1 VVGRCEVMPRSLH
14 VRADRTVLRAE
25 RGSQRHLCVDVVAPR
40 RKPRGALSLGL
51 VLDRSGSMAG
61 AKLNLARQGAIRAVR
76 SLGPDDRLSLV
87 AYSDEAEVLLD
98 AAAAE
103 EPAKHA
109 AERTLLDL
117 WSGGNTDLCSG
128 WLRGCEQVGLGLAD
142 GRLGRCLL
150 LTDGLANL
158 GLTDRPTIVGH
169 AAELRRRGVTTST
182 LGVGR
187 DFDELLLREM
197 AEAGGGNFY
206 FAEDASQLSDFIAG
220 ETGEALRVAVRDAAL
235 VVDLPPGASLSC
247 PNPFRVRSEPNRSLV
262 DLGDLVADQVLSLVL
277 TLAFPEGEQGEGA
290 AVQFWLW
297 DPDGVLEGSAA
308 LEFRYVGQEAYAAA
322 PRDREVH
329 RESIMAYAAAA
340 RRRAAELGR
349 GGDPAGGRE
358 VLHKAAES
366 IRRHG
371 GNDPRLAA
379 LARDLEREAA
389 GLERMDS
396 LGYKRLEYSTFG
408 TLRSK
413 GEDGMTMGTVAF
425 TSRTLDLMMPADCRG
440 AGLASFLVTA
450 VTTDKEGSR
459 LAQTAGSALA
469 AASPRA
475 FAYAV
480 IDGGAR
486 ILDPG
491 AGVVMSRDDELGLA
505 YALGSTRG
513 SVRIAFVRGLL
524 EGEATSHWYADEG
537 AAIVS
542 LSAWSDRADTPAEAF
557 VGFEMVQHWLRRRC
571 PGWDP
576 TVPMHQECRN
586 CWGDF
591 GDRKVDVEGKIKAG
605 DLCAECRQL
614 LGAAGA
620 DVDQLLSLVVA
631 VHDLAAH
638 PAGTPS

>member
-1 VVGRCEVMPRSLH
+1 MVGRYKVMPRSLH
-14 VRADRTVLRAE
+14 VRADRTVLRTE
-25 RGSQRHLCVDVVAPR
+25 GGSQRHLCVDVVAPR
-40 RKPRGALSLGL
+40 RKPCGALSLGL

-76 SLGPDDRLSLV
+76 SLGPEDRLSLV
-87 AYSDEAEVLLD
+87 AYSDEADVLLD
-98 AAAAE
+98 VAAAD
-103 EPAKHA
+103 EPVKHA
-109 AERTLLDL
+109 AERALLNL
-117 WSGGNTDLCSG
+117 WSGGNTDLCGG
-128 WLRGCEQVGLGLAD
+128 WLRGCEQVGLGLAND
-142 GRLGRCLL
+142 RLGRCLL

-158 GLTDRPTIVGH
+158 GTTDRPAIVGH

-220 ETGEALRVAVRDAAL
+220 ETREALTVAVRDAAL

-262 DLGDLVADQVLSLVL
+262 ELGDLVADQVLSLVL
-277 TLAFPEGEQGEGA
+277 TLAFPAGQEGEGA
-290 AVQFWLW
+290 PVQFWLW
-297 DPDGVLEGSAA
+297 DPDSVLEGSTA

-322 PRDREVH
+322 PRDRDVH
-329 RESIMAYAAAA
+329 REAISAYAAAA
-340 RRRAAELGR
+340 RRRAAAWAREGNP
-349 GGDPAGGRE
+349 GKGRE
-358 VLHKAAES
+358 VLQKTAEE

-371 GNDPRLAA
+371 GRDPRLAA

-396 LGYKRLEYSTFG
+396 LDYKRLEATTFG
-408 TLRSK
+408 ALRSK
-413 GEDGMTMGTVAF
+413 GEDGMTLGTIGY
-425 TSRTLDLMMPADCRG
+425 TSRTLNLMMPAEFRG
-440 AGLASFLVTA
+440 PDLATFLVTA
-450 VTTDKEGSR
+450 VTTDKEGTR
-459 LAQTAGSALA
+459 LAETAGSALA
-469 AASPRA
+469 TASPRA
-475 FAYAV
+475 FTHAV

-524 EGEATSHWYADEG
+524 EDEAMSHWYADEG

-542 LSAWSDRADTPAEAF
+542 LSAWSDRVDTPAEAF

-571 PGWDP
+571 PNWDP
-576 TVPMHQECRN
+576 TVPTHQDRRN

-631 VHDLAAH
+631 VHDLAAR